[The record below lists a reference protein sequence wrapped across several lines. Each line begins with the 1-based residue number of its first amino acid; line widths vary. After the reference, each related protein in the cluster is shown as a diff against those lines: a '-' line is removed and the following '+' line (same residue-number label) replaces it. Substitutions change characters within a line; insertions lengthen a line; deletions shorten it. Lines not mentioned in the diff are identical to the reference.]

1 MWRRTTA
8 SGGGGLVVAV
18 LLFLGM
24 QALISR
30 PPSDSLRRDAYPVI
44 DFVRL
49 AREEAPPP
57 DARREPPPEPPPP
70 ENPPPTPSLALSSP
84 QPRLAAP
91 QLEMTTA
98 PVRGPLLGMIPLAA
112 PAAGQPAGPGLMNQ
126 ELIALVRVPPRYP
139 SRASRMQI
147 EGFVTVE
154 FTITK
159 DGSVS
164 DPVVI
169 ESSPPK
175 IFDRAALRAIVQ
187 WKFKPRTRDGQAV
200 DSRASQRINFAL
212 QEG

>member
-1 MWRRTTA
+1 MWRRTAA
-8 SGGGGLVVAV
+8 SGGGGLVLAV

-30 PPSDSLRRDAYPVI
+30 PPSDSLRRDAYPVV

-49 AREEAPPP
+49 ARKEAPPP
-57 DARREPPPEPPPP
+57 PARREPPPEPPPP
-70 ENPPPTPSLALSSP
+70 ETPPTAPSLALQTSQPNLVVP
-84 QPRLAAP
+84 QIEMTAAP
-91 QLEMTTA
+91 A
-98 PVRGPLLGMIPLAA
+98 RGPLLGMIPLLAS
-112 PAAGQPAGPGLMNQ
+112 PAAQPGGPGLMDQ

-139 SRASRMQI
+139 SRASRLQI

-175 IFDRAALRAIVQ
+175 TFDRAALRAIVQ
-187 WKFKPRTRDGQAV
+187 WKFKPRTKDGRAV
-200 DSRASQRINFAL
+200 DSRASQRIDFAL
-212 QEG
+212 REG

>member
-1 MWRRTTA
+1 MWRRMAA
-8 SGGGGLVVAV
+8 SAGGGIVVAV

-30 PPSDSLRRDAYPVI
+30 PPSDSLRRDAYPVV

-57 DARREPPPEPPPP
+57 PARREPPPDPPPP
-70 ENPPPTPSLALSSP
+70 ETPPPTPSLALPSA
-84 QPRLAAP
+84 QPKLAAP
-91 QLEMTTA
+91 QVKMAVA
-98 PVRGPLLGMIPLAA
+98 PVRGPLLGMLPLSA
-112 PAAGQPAGPGLMNQ
+112 PPPAQPAGPGLMNQ

-139 SRASRMQI
+139 SRASRLQI

-187 WKFKPRTRDGQAV
+187 WKFKPRTKDGRAV
-200 DSRASQRINFAL
+200 DSRASQRIDFAL
-212 QEG
+212 REG